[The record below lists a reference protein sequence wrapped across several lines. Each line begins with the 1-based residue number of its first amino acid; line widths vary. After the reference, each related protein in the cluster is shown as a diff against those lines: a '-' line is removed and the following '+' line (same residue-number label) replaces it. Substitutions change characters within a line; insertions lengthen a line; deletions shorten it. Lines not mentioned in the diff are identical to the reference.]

1 MTRDEW
7 VKGFWRRVLRL
18 GARQCWLWRG
28 TLTDGYG
35 QLKRPDGT
43 NIYAH
48 RASVE
53 IATGRPVPKN
63 RVVMHTC
70 DNPRCVNP
78 AHLRVATQKANVQDM
93 HRKGRA
99 VNNYQRGNDHHSSK
113 ISEQQ
118 VADMRRQ
125 WDSRRTERVTQQ
137 QLADQYGITQA
148 QVSRIVNRKRR

>member
-1 MTRDEW
+1 M
-7 VKGFWRRVLRL
+7 RL
-18 GARQCWLWRG
+18 GARQCWPWTG

-35 QLKRPDGT
+35 QLKREDGQT

-53 IATGRPVPKN
+53 IHTGRPVPSD

-78 AHLRVATQKANVQDM
+78 AHLRVATQLANVRDM

-99 VNNYQRGNDHHSSK
+99 NPTSPKGDAHGSSK
-113 ISEQQ
+113 LLESQVLEIRARWANRHAAGERLTQRDLADAYGVSQSQIS
-118 VADMRRQ
+118 RILNGK
-125 WDSRRTERVTQQ
+125 RRT
-137 QLADQYGITQA
+137 
-148 QVSRIVNRKRR
+148 